1 MWGILTWLSPALV
14 TPFSRDPRDNGLP
27 RFNVNDSVIIRT
39 TVNVTRDA
47 MIPTSEC
54 WGSVTIMM
62 VSWLLADGI
71 IQHLY
76 RIERKEGNMGNLNI
90 CSWRLSHAAAT
101 AAHFFQLSP
110 KDLYIW
116 GFKPAKKIRRLLRIS
131 DLMTRHS
138 LENYFISQ
146 LFVSQIPFNAFWNC
160 LHFVFITRTLHNA
173 FGNYFPKDSFLFH
186 LFNLR

>member
-47 MIPTSEC
+47 MIATSEC

-62 VSWLLADGI
+62 MSWLLADGI

-76 RIERKEGNMGNLNI
+76 RIERKEGTVGNLNI
-90 CSWRLSHAAAT
+90 CCWHLSP

-116 GFKPAKKIRRLLRIS
+116 GFKPQQRKFGDYWELVTWWPAAPSKII
-131 DLMTRHS
+131 
-138 LENYFISQ
+138 
-146 LFVSQIPFNAFWNC
+146 LFP
-160 LHFVFITRTLHNA
+160 
-173 FGNYFPKDSFLFH
+173 SFLCHKFLLMH
-186 LFNLR
+186 FGIACTLYS

>member
-39 TVNVTRDA
+39 TVNVTRDSDTDVW
-47 MIPTSEC
+47 MLSQRHNHL
-54 WGSVTIMM
+54 MM
-62 VSWLLADGI
+62 SWLLADGI

-90 CSWRLSHAAAT
+90 CCWHLSHAAAT
-101 AAHFFQLSP
+101 THFFQLSP

-173 FGNYFPKDSFLFH
+173 FGNYFLKDSFLFH